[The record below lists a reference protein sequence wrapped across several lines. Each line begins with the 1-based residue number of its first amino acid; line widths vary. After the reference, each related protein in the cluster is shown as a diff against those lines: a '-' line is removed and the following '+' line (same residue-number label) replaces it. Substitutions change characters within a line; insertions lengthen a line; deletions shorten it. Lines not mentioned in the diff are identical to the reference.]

1 MKKTI
6 LFLLCLSSIS
16 AFAEVVQKEVITGEE
31 ASVIFDELA
40 GQFEHS
46 YGAHVAGLTIDTVV
60 RHNNKIKCT
69 KETTVYGK
77 DTPIIT
83 IECSQLQ

>member
-6 LFLLCLSSIS
+6 LFALLCLSSIS
-16 AFAEVVQKEVITGEE
+16 AQADGVRKEIIIGEE
-31 ASVIFDELA
+31 AQVIFENLE

-46 YGAHVAGLTIDTVV
+46 YGAHVSGLTIDTVV
-60 RHNNKIKCT
+60 RHDLKIKCT

-77 DTPIIT
+77 ENPVMTF
-83 IECSQLQ
+83 ECFFL